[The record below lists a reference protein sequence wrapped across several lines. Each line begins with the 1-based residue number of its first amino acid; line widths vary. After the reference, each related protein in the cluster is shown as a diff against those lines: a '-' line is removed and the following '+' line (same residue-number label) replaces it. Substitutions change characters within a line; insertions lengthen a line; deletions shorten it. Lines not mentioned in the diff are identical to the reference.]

1 MGAPVGFLPKFPVPK
16 LVLLYADVYMAENSS
31 VYIYIYAHTMEPP
44 LVELQSTHGCYKGV
58 AISIEII
65 GRRMPEANVAKSCR
79 KKCEE

>member
-1 MGAPVGFLPKFPVPK
+1 MGAPVGFFPKFPAPK
-16 LVLLYADVYMAENSS
+16 LVLLYADVYMTENS
-31 VYIYIYAHTMEPP
+31 VYICAHTMKPP